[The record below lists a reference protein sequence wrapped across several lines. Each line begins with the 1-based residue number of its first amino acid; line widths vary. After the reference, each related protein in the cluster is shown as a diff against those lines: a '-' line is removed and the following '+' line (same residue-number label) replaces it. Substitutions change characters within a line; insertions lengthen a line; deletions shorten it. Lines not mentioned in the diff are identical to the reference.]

1 MNAAPAPALALAA
14 GARPGRWLHNPVLA
28 LLLAAGLAAALGGA
42 FLALAPNR
50 LLTGQG
56 VALADLLVG
65 GWRWLLAP
73 VGLLVLAVFVPVQ
86 RRTQAAVALAATALL
101 AGTVALA
108 GAEATR
114 LLAGLPPTAA
124 PLARVSLGGSFWALS
139 ALAWLAASDAL
150 LRLRLG
156 RAAHALAQATVWLPV
171 AALLYSGALSGLSL
185 LQEHA
190 NRQEVFQ
197 AAGWRH
203 LQIVATALL
212 VALFIGLPL
221 GIAAARHA
229 RLSRRLLAVL
239 TLIQTVPSIALFGLL
254 IAPLAWLGAAWPAS
268 GIAGIGLWPAVIAL
282 ALYALLPIVH
292 GTVAGLQQV
301 PASVIDAATGM
312 GLTPRQRF
320 WQVQVPL
327 ALPLLLSAVRLG
339 TVQLVGLA
347 VVAALIGA
355 GGYGALVF
363 QGLLSSALDLVLLG
377 VLPVV
382 ALALLVDAGFKL
394 LGAALPGAAL
404 VDAGLPDVRP
414 GPGR

>member
-28 LLLAAGLAAALGGA
+28 LLLAAGLAAELGGA

-171 AALLYSGALSGLSL
+171 AVLLYSGALSGLSL

-327 ALPLLLSAVRLG
+327 ALPLLLSAVRLSS
-339 TVQLVGLA
+339 VQLVGLA

-382 ALALLVDAGFKL
+382 ALAVLVDAGFKL
-394 LGAALPGAAL
+394 LGTLLPGAG
-404 VDAGLPDVRP
+404 VPDVRP
-414 GPGR
+414 GAGR

>member
-1 MNAAPAPALALAA
+1 MSAAPAPAPALAA

-28 LLLAAGLAAALGGA
+28 LLLAAGLAAALDGA

-50 LLTGQG
+50 LVTGQG
-56 VALADLLVG
+56 VALAGLLTG
-65 GWRWLLAP
+65 HWRWLLAP
-73 VGLLVLAVFVPVQ
+73 AGLLVLAAFLPAR
-86 RRTQAAVALAATALL
+86 RRTQVAVALAASALL
-101 AGTVALA
+101 AGLVALA
-108 GAEATR
+108 GAQATH
-114 LLAGLPPTAA
+114 LLAGLAPAA
-124 PLARVSLGGSFWALS
+124 ARLARVSLGGGFWAL
-139 ALAWLAASDAL
+139 ATLAWLAAGDAL
-150 LRLRLG
+150 QRLQLG
-156 RAAHALAQATVWLPV
+156 RAANALAQAAVWLPV
-171 AALLYSGALSGLSL
+171 GMLLGSGALHNLSL

-190 NRQEVFQ
+190 NRQDVFQ

-212 VALFIGLPL
+212 AALLIGLPL
-221 GIAAARHA
+221 GVAAARRA
-229 RLSRRLLAVL
+229 GLSRRLLAGL

-312 GLTPRQRF
+312 GLTSRQRF
-320 WQVQVPL
+320 WQVEVPL
-327 ALPLLLSAVRLG
+327 ALPLLLSALRLS

-394 LGAALPGAAL
+394 LGALLPGTGMPDEWPAA
-404 VDAGLPDVRP
+404 AR
-414 GPGR
+414 